1 MKQHETSPGWGPKWL
16 LDVIKNLRLAWRLF
30 RDPALPTVYKLI
42 PTAALLYVLFP
53 ADFIPDLIPGLG
65 QLDDLTVLLLG
76 LRTFIEACPAAIV
89 DRHLAQMSSVDGSYR
104 VVDEERQP
112 AEDAPRY
119 LEARER
125 EEGSDAAAFDTQDA
139 QDAREHRTE

>member
-1 MKQHETSPGWGPKWL
+1 MKPNETSPGWGPKWL

-30 RDPALPTVYKLI
+30 RDPTLPAAYKLI

-53 ADFIPDLIPGLG
+53 LDFVPDLIPGLG

-76 LRTFIEACPAAIV
+76 LRTFIEVCPAAIV
-89 DRHLAQMSSVDGSYR
+89 DRHLRQMSSVDGSYQ

-112 AEDAPRY
+112 AEDVPHY

-125 EEGSDAAAFDTQDA
+125 GEGLDAAPFDAQDA